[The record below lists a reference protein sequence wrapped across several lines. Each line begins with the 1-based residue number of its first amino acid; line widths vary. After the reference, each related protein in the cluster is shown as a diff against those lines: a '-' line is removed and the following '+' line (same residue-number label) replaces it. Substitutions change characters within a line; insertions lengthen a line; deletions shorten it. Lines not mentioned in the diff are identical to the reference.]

1 VTVRL
6 EVAVV
11 SRRTRLVELV
21 ATYVC
26 KLHEAGLAANVDG
39 ARRDFPAQLSC
50 AASTLC
56 LARRIAD
63 RLPPCAIIRLP

>member
-1 VTVRL
+1 VAVRL

-21 ATYVC
+21 ATHVC
-26 KLHEAGLAANVDG
+26 KLHEGGLAANVDG
-39 ARRDFPAQLSC
+39 ARRDFPAQH
-50 AASTLC
+50 STLC